1 MRINLTYGLA
11 LLAVVVGTAYAQDSG
26 SATAN
31 ELTQQDAMILPTANR
46 AMMLASARLGTR
58 IVAVGDHGVV
68 LLSDDNG
75 TSFRQATR
83 VPTRTTLN
91 DVHFV
96 DHQEGWAAGHW
107 GVVLHTVDGGET
119 WTLQRRVTSVDQPLF
134 AIYFSDK
141 LHGLAAGLWSLLLA
155 TEDGGNSWNAVPL
168 PIPAGASKADKN
180 LYDIIS
186 DGRGLIIIAAEQGWI
201 YRSPDG
207 GKSWAAIATGSR
219 ASFWTGL
226 VLDDRSI
233 LIAGLTGKIARSTD
247 LGTTWTLIESGSK
260 TSSIT
265 SLLQDSDG
273 SIRGVGLEGLML
285 VSHDRGLTYQV
296 TQREDRLSMT
306 CLLPTSPFTASTPTG
321 FVRLQ

>member
-1 MRINLTYGLA
+1 MRMCLISWLVMLA
-11 LLAVVVGTAYAQDSG
+11 AIAGTAHAQGSG
-26 SATAN
+26 GATLS
-31 ELTQQDAMILPTANR
+31 ELTQQDAMILPTAKR
-46 AMMLASARLGTR
+46 AMMLASVRLGKR

-75 TSFRQATR
+75 ASFRQAKR
-83 VPTRTTLN
+83 VPTRATLN

-96 DHQEGWAAGHW
+96 DDREGWIAGHW

-119 WTLQRRVTSVDQPLF
+119 WTLQRRVTTVDQPLF
-134 AIYFSDK
+134 AVYFSDK

-155 TEDGGNSWNAVPL
+155 TEDGGKSWNALPL

-186 DGRGLIIIAAEQGWI
+186 DGKGLIIIAAEQGWI

-207 GKSWAAIATGSR
+207 GKTWAAIATGGR
-219 ASFWTGL
+219 ASYWTGL
-226 VLDDRSI
+226 VLDDSSI

-247 LGTTWTLIESGSK
+247 SGKTWTLVESGSK

-265 SLLQDSDG
+265 SLLQDHDG
-273 SIRGVGLEGLML
+273 SIWGVGLEGLVL
-285 VSHDRGLTYQV
+285 VSHDRGLSYQV

-306 CLLPTSPFTASTPTG
+306 CLLPTTPFIASTPTG
-321 FVRLQ
+321 FVPVL